1 MPLTRPKVKID
12 RDGKEV
18 TLRPKHLVLATG
30 LPLGFGKAS
39 ALEVLKNRGHQGPKL
54 CFLGLVFRC
63 ILKVI
68 FPKDLVYGMKGPIVI
83 MFIHHCVHHY
93 LISTL
98 FLQENLH
105 HFGHGP
111 RYGNPSIPELEDA
124 STFKGEVFHSSL
136 YKNGKKY
143 EGVEQRISGWRNS
156 KILRLK
162 MASFFNT
169 LISAKL

>member
-1 MPLTRPKVKID
+1 MPHIRYSTKPDVPLTRQKVKID

-39 ALEVLKNRGHQGPKL
+39 ALEVLKNRGHQGLKL

-63 ILKVI
+63 ISKVI
-68 FPKDLVYGMKGPIVI
+68 FSKDLVYAMKGPIVI

-98 FLQENLH
+98 FL
-105 HFGHGP
+105 
-111 RYGNPSIPELEDA
+111 
-124 STFKGEVFHSSL
+124 
-136 YKNGKKY
+136 
-143 EGVEQRISGWRNS
+143 
-156 KILRLK
+156 
-162 MASFFNT
+162 
-169 LISAKL
+169 